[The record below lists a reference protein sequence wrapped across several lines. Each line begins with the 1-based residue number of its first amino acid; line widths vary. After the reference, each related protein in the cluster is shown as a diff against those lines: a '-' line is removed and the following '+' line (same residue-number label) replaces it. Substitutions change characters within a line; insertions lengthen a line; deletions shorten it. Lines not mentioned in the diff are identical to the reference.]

1 MSTATIVSLPD
12 QSTARIPRMNF
23 MSREKGLLSWLLTGD
38 HKRIA
43 MLYLVSITFFFF
55 IGGALAGL
63 IRLELL
69 TPQSDLMATD
79 TYNKVFSMNG
89 IIMIFFFLVPS
100 VPATIGNFLM
110 PIMIGAKDLA
120 LPKVNLLSWYLY
132 VAAGI
137 LGLYAMATGGVD
149 TGWTFT
155 TPLSTHYLNTNVI
168 TTGLAIFIAGFSS
181 IFTGLNF
188 IVTIHKMR
196 CPGMTWFRLSLF
208 VCSNY
213 AASILMVLGTPVL
226 AITLVL
232 VVLERT
238 AGIGVF
244 DPAKGGD
251 PLLFQHLF
259 WFYSHPAVYIMILP
273 GMGVISELIAAA
285 ARKPVFGYWV
295 VAGSSLAIAAVGFLV
310 WGHHIFVSG
319 LAVRASAIF
328 SFLSLVVAVP
338 SGGKVYN
345 WTATLYKGQISLDP
359 PFLFALSFICLFVF
373 GGLTGLM

>member
-1 MSTATIVSLPD
+1 MSTASIVSLPD

-23 MSREKGLLSWLLTGD
+23 MSKEKGLLSWLLTGD

-79 TYNKVFSMNG
+79 TYNKVFSMHG

-120 LPKVNLLSWYLY
+120 LPKINLLSWYLY
-132 VAAGI
+132 MAAGI

-196 CPGMTWFRLSLF
+196 CPGMTWFRLPLF
-208 VCSNY
+208 VWSNY

-251 PLLFQHLF
+251 PLLLQRLF
-259 WFYSHPAVYIMILP
+259 WFYSHSAVYIMFLP
-273 GMGVISELIAAA
+273 GIVVISDT
-285 ARKPVFGYWV
+285 
-295 VAGSSLAIAAVGFLV
+295 
-310 WGHHIFVSG
+310 VST
-319 LAVRASAIF
+319 F
-328 SFLSLVVAVP
+328 SR
-338 SGGKVYN
+338 
-345 WTATLYKGQISLDP
+345 
-359 PFLFALSFICLFVF
+359 
-373 GGLTGLM
+373 

>member
-1 MSTATIVSLPD
+1 M
-12 QSTARIPRMNF
+12 
-23 MSREKGLLSWLLTGD
+23 
-38 HKRIA
+38 H
-43 MLYLVSITFFFF
+43 
-55 IGGALAGL
+55 
-63 IRLELL
+63 
-69 TPQSDLMATD
+69 
-79 TYNKVFSMNG
+79 G
-89 IIMIFFFLVPS
+89 IIMIFFILVPS

-196 CPGMTWFRLSLF
+196 CPGMTRVRLPLF
-208 VCSNY
+208 VWSNY

-259 WFYSHPAVYIMILP
+259 WFYSPPAVFFLFFF
-273 GMGVISELIAAA
+273 GLGV
-285 ARKPVFGYWV
+285 
-295 VAGSSLAIAAVGFLV
+295 FLV
-310 WGHHIFVSG
+310 FV
-319 LAVRASAIF
+319 F
-328 SFLSLVVAVP
+328 F
-338 SGGKVYN
+338 
-345 WTATLYKGQISLDP
+345 
-359 PFLFALSFICLFVF
+359 FFCLFVF
-373 GGLTGLM
+373 GFFVL